1 MLVLDDRLH
10 PITPIKA
17 MSLTSWAKRSPSNT
31 SIILAVGILVFGANL
46 YYRDRP
52 SANNVSDNGSA
63 IAEVNASSKVKAFLK
78 MIRWAEGTDGA
89 DGYRTIFSGAKFD
102 DFSKHPDK
110 VYSTIFKG
118 KTLRSAAAGAY
129 QFMPDTWEEKRE
141 KLNLPDF
148 SPKSQDIA
156 AIDLLNDVGAIA
168 LVESDQIN
176 KAIFV
181 ACGKFA
187 SLPCFEGDTV
197 GAYDQ
202 SVKPMP
208 ALLQRYKENLE
219 ANK

>member
-31 SIILAVGILVFGANL
+31 SMILAVGILVFGANL

-118 KTLRSAAAGAY
+118 KTLRSAAAGAWC
-129 QFMPDTWEEKRE
+129 QGPRCCK
-141 KLNLPDF
+141 
-148 SPKSQDIA
+148 
-156 AIDLLNDVGAIA
+156 G
-168 LVESDQIN
+168 
-176 KAIFV
+176 
-181 ACGKFA
+181 
-187 SLPCFEGDTV
+187 
-197 GAYDQ
+197 
-202 SVKPMP
+202 
-208 ALLQRYKENLE
+208 
-219 ANK
+219 